1 MSSRERKATDTA
13 GRHSRMDPNL
23 SSDDSQNPGAVAAA
37 NREVLDAG
45 REDIISSGTERQ
57 QARKEKQDLVQ
68 EFEEPPNKVLQENR
82 ERFSRIM
89 TSSFS
94 AMEVKIKDVLKT
106 QCEQRQKLCQDYSLQ
121 FTNLSRKL
129 TSDAYKLKKQAETLS
144 NMFMEQ
150 QKFIHETLTLQKNR
164 MEEFKSLCEKY
175 LEKLEVLRDSRGN
188 SIAEELR
195 RLIAT
200 LEIKLLMLHNQQKTA
215 APPQSLLDVLFS

>member
-1 MSSRERKATDTA
+1 MSSRKRKATDTA

-23 SSDDSQNPGAVAAA
+23 SSDDSQNPA

-106 QCEQRQKLCQDYSLQ
+106 HCEERTD
-121 FTNLSRKL
+121 FVLS
-129 TSDAYKLKKQAETLS
+129 YTLP
-144 NMFMEQ
+144 
-150 QKFIHETLTLQKNR
+150 L
-164 MEEFKSLCEKY
+164 Y
-175 LEKLEVLRDSRGN
+175 
-188 SIAEELR
+188 
-195 RLIAT
+195 
-200 LEIKLLMLHNQQKTA
+200 
-215 APPQSLLDVLFS
+215 